1 MQRAVIDTNTWVS
14 GLVWTGA
21 PRRVIESVL
30 NRGMCCSTSGE
41 LVAELRR
48 VLTYPRIEKVLT
60 QRGLTAADLV
70 EQIGLVSDLVV
81 APALPKPIC
90 RDSDD
95 DAVLACAVAA
105 QADLI
110 VSGDQDLLVLQV
122 FEGIPILTAIQA
134 VEWLR
139 RAPR

>member
-21 PRRVIESVL
+21 PRLVVELVL
-30 NRGMCCSTSGE
+30 DRELCCSTSGE

-48 VLTYPRIEKVLT
+48 VLGYPRIEKVLT
-60 QRGLTAADLV
+60 KRGLTAADLV
-70 EQIGLVSDLVV
+70 EQIGLVSDLVI
-81 APALPKPIC
+81 APALQKPIC
-90 RDSDD
+90 RDPDD
-95 DAVLACAVAA
+95 DAVLSCALAA

-122 FEGIPILTAIQA
+122 FEGIPILTAAQA
-134 VEWLR
+134 MEWLR
-139 RAPR
+139 NAAS